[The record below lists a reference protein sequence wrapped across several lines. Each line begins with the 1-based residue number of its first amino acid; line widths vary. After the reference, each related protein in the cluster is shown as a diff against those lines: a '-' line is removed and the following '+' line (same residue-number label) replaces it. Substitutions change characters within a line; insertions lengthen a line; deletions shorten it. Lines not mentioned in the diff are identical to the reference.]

1 MDIVFLQTADPFRY
15 KRMLD
20 ATARTVIAYCQRH
33 ELSYESYVGIKRGYF
48 PWHAT
53 FNRMFQFRELLDRG
67 FSGWGVYLDADAY
80 IHDVDF
86 ALADYLQAHAGRAG
100 IMTSIPGEPHPWCI
114 NAGVVL
120 LNLGNPGGREIVTR
134 WLDRYLS
141 IDDSRLRQMDVWD
154 DGESDQSM
162 LFELLHH
169 NPHLREAVH
178 YDDGSVIN
186 AHNARFIRQLL
197 RSLSPD
203 LEARTRA
210 LEALTGSLHSGTT
223 DLSTI
228 IVSALYRSI
237 LGREPD
243 QNGLTAYSNLV
254 DVRGIE
260 EGTAYVAMELISSEE
275 YRSRLEAQG

>member
-1 MDIVFLQTADPFRY
+1 
-15 KRMLD
+15 MLD

-80 IHDVDF
+80 IHDLDF
-86 ALADYLQAHAGRAG
+86 ELKGYLRTHADRAG

-169 NPHLREAVH
+169 NPHLREAV
-178 YDDGSVIN
+178 YYEDGSVIN
-186 AHNARFIRQLL
+186 AYNARFIRQLL

-203 LEARTRA
+203 LESRTNA
-210 LEALTGSLHSGTT
+210 LEALTDPLHS
-223 DLSTI
+223 DAPNLAITI
-228 IVSALYRSI
+228 ASALYRSI
-237 LGREPD
+237 LDREPD
-243 QNGLTAYSNLV
+243 ESGLRAYSNLIQAQGV
-254 DVRGIE
+254 E
-260 EGTAYVAMELISSEE
+260 EGTRYVATELIRSEE
-275 YRSRLEAQG
+275 YRSRFKVQG

>member
-1 MDIVFLQTADPFRY
+1 LDIVFLQTADPFHY

-20 ATARTVIAYCQRH
+20 ATARTVTEYCRRH
-33 ELSYESYVGIKRGYF
+33 EHAYESYVGIKRGYF

-67 FSGWGVYLDADAY
+67 FRGWAVYLDADAY
-80 IHDVDF
+80 IHDMDF
-86 ALADYLQAHAGRAG
+86 DLTDYLNRHAGRAG

-114 NAGVVL
+114 NAGIIL
-120 LNLGNPGGREIVTR
+120 LNLGDERGREIATR

-141 IDDSRLRQMDVWD
+141 IDDARLRQMEVWD

-162 LFELLHH
+162 LFELLDHH
-169 NPHLREAVH
+169 PHLRESVH

-203 LEARTRA
+203 LESRTRA
-210 LEALTGSLHSGTT
+210 LEALSTTLVKGTAN
-223 DLSTI
+223 LSDI
-228 IVSALYRSI
+228 IVTALYRSI
-237 LGREPD
+237 LDREPD
-243 QNGLTAYSNLV
+243 KGGLDAYSNLV
-254 DVRGIE
+254 DHRGIE
-260 EGTAYVAMELISSEE
+260 DGTCYVARELLDSQE
-275 YRSRLEAQG
+275 YRNRYN